1 MGARTACPVLIDNLS
16 EEEVDAIWGEI
27 SKINWNLREVGD
39 PMVASQISNKHLQ
52 NSKRRSRSNV
62 EGKRLSIAIMP
73 TPKRPTAAGGHPIR
87 CCSEAEIASTLREKT
102 GSLISKDYSVKPER
116 AKMRGDNVR

>member
-1 MGARTACPVLIDNLS
+1 MTRSSTCGWKVGARTACPVLIDNLS

-52 NSKRRSRSNV
+52 NSKKRSRS
-62 EGKRLSIAIMP
+62 KQ
-73 TPKRPTAAGGHPIR
+73 
-87 CCSEAEIASTLREKT
+87 EA
-102 GSLISKDYSVKPER
+102 
-116 AKMRGDNVR
+116 